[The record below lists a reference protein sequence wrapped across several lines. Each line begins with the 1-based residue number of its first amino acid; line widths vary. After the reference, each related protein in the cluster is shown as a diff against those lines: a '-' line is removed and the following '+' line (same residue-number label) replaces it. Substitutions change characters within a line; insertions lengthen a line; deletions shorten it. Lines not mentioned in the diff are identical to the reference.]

1 MAFVVETGVGLPNA
15 TSYATVD
22 AFKAYHED
30 TCEALP
36 AGTTNRKIRGALIE
50 ATRYLDRRYRTVF
63 IGIRRLVT
71 QSLEFPRI
79 NAFYGDGR
87 IVENV
92 PPEIQDATHEL
103 AFRALTTVLAPDP
116 SYDDSNRVVTEFDE
130 RVGPIREKKKFSDDG
145 VILEWRKYPEVQ
157 GLIRELIVEGE
168 SLKRA

>member
-1 MAFVVETGVGLPNA
+1 MAFVVENGLGLPNA
-15 TSYATVD
+15 TSYSSVS
-22 AFKAYHED
+22 AFKDYHQD
-30 TCEALP
+30 SCEELP
-36 AGTTNRKIRGALIE
+36 TGTTNRKIQGALIE
-50 ATRYLDRRYRTVF
+50 ATRYLDRRYRTVL

-71 QSLEFPRI
+71 QSLEWPRI

-92 PPEIQDATHEL
+92 PPEIADATHEL
-103 AFRALTTVLAPDP
+103 AFRELTFVLAPDP
-116 SYDDSNRVVTEFDE
+116 VYDESNRVVVEFDE

-145 VILEWRKYPEVQ
+145 VILNWRKYPEVE

>member
-1 MAFVVETGVGLPNA
+1 MAFVVETGTGLPNA

-22 AFKAYHED
+22 DFKAYHED

-36 AGTTNRKIRGALIE
+36 TGTTNKKIQGALIE
-50 ATRYLDRRYRTVF
+50 ATRYLDRRYRAKF

-79 NAFYGDGR
+79 NAFYLDGR
-87 IVENV
+87 IVQNV

-103 AFRALTTVLAPDP
+103 AFRALTIVLAPDP
-116 SYDDSNRVVTEFDE
+116 VYDESNRTVVERDE

-145 VILEWRKYPEVQ
+145 VILEWHKYPEVE
-157 GLIRELIVEGE
+157 GLIRELIVEGVR
-168 SLKRA
+168 LQRA